1 VSFLSLL
8 KVQVLYVCSDIKN
21 EKALIQREDE
31 LLPVVLLITV
41 YILNRIECI
50 YVYITRRLRKS
61 LQFQTEGKIKQ
72 EAH

>member
-1 VSFLSLL
+1 MSFLSLL